1 MDRNSPMSVAML
13 RSLLLAQ
20 EALLIEDLP
29 PNPLGHKDG
38 IQPGDVGYY
47 SSGSFIC
54 VANVLPDLL
63 DEKVVSVKPVLARLD
78 HTFEASFNGNT
89 VFPICLEISGPWC
102 ANLVTF

>member
-47 SSGSFIC
+47 SSGTFIC